1 MKSEDSR
8 KEGALMNNNYNN
20 GNQDPRNNGQNYYYN
35 NPYGY
40 NNGRPPINP
49 MLLQKPTSGMATA
62 SLVLGIIGI
71 LFTCCCGTG
80 AVLGLIGLI
89 LAIVDRKRNGSF
101 SSVALGGLITS
112 IIAVVLGVAFFAFC
126 YSIGTDTE
134 FMSLYESMY
143 ESMLLEEG
151 LTI

>member
-1 MKSEDSR
+1 
-8 KEGALMNNNYNN
+8 MNNGYQN
-20 GNQDPRNNGQNYYYN
+20 GNQDPRNNGQNNQNYYYS

-49 MLLQKPTSGMATA
+49 LLLQKPTSGMAAA

-89 LAIVDRKRNGSF
+89 LAIVDRKRHGSF
-101 SSVALGGLITS
+101 SGIALGGLVTS
-112 IIAVVLGVAFFAFC
+112 IIAIVFGVIIFVLG
-126 YSIGTDTE
+126 YTIGTDAE

-143 ESMLLEEG
+143 ESILLEEG
-151 LTI
+151 VQF